1 MAREHD
7 DELIKIKKCD
17 IKDKPKKEKIKK
29 EKPKREKREKK
40 SAPKVNSVPRAK
52 GVHLDFTN
60 EAPEVN
66 RYWLAVSKRYRVARY
81 VSMVALVA
89 FLLVMLLFYRDNIT
103 YANLVYLARDL
114 DSDTQVSV
122 GVYSDIT
129 YDRSF
134 SYDFGMF
141 RQRIAVAGPKGF
153 ALYSQTGGKDLS
165 ADDIWADPR
174 LEVGEKYALVYD
186 AGEKSYSVFT
196 TIARVLSAESE
207 FEIEDACVSDS
218 GYYALLTRSKES
230 RYLVSVYND
239 SFRMVTEYY
248 KDKLVMDMA
257 IDAEGE
263 NIAMASATVDGASVT
278 GELMIGK
285 IGSEDTVSFEL
296 SGMMPLAVE
305 YTDDGSIML
314 LCDTALLVF
323 DGEKEKARVPFEGL
337 TPGAFAL
344 EGDIL
349 AVSFP
354 TNATLSQNALK
365 VFDTEGNVEY
375 NVEINNKVTKVST
388 DGKEAVYAVGE
399 GWATC
404 LSLESGKTVVE
415 AADAQAVDALS
426 PPGSLIVC
434 TPEGTTSCFTE
445 SKDKK

>member
-7 DELIKIKKCD
+7 DELIKIKKRD

-52 GVHLDFTN
+52 GVRLDFTN

-134 SYDFGMF
+134 SYDFGIF

-196 TIARVLSAESE
+196 TIARVLSAVSD
-207 FEIEDACVSDS
+207 FEIEDA
-218 GYYALLTRSKES
+218 
-230 RYLVSVYND
+230 
-239 SFRMVTEYY
+239 
-248 KDKLVMDMA
+248 
-257 IDAEGE
+257 
-263 NIAMASATVDGASVT
+263 
-278 GELMIGK
+278 
-285 IGSEDTVSFEL
+285 
-296 SGMMPLAVE
+296 
-305 YTDDGSIML
+305 
-314 LCDTALLVF
+314 
-323 DGEKEKARVPFEGL
+323 
-337 TPGAFAL
+337 
-344 EGDIL
+344 
-349 AVSFP
+349 
-354 TNATLSQNALK
+354 
-365 VFDTEGNVEY
+365 
-375 NVEINNKVTKVST
+375 
-388 DGKEAVYAVGE
+388 
-399 GWATC
+399 
-404 LSLESGKTVVE
+404 
-415 AADAQAVDALS
+415 
-426 PPGSLIVC
+426 
-434 TPEGTTSCFTE
+434 
-445 SKDKK
+445 